1 MDNVNLKLGETFEQ
15 VSGVSSPKRIKFSE
29 LSRER
34 IVSILNKMNGLN
46 ENQIVPETPST
57 KQDISNISQNVSQNV
72 SHVSEENNV
81 TALSNVNLLNVD
93 SNYTPSSYVMIGTRA
108 IRLTNGMYDVVYNGT
123 ADTRKDKV
131 ATINDS
137 SIFSQNVEESAPDF
151 GTSSIDSSEVQ
162 ASVNNAFMG
171 TESNSNNVDYE
182 LNSFDGV
189 KKAPYSKTKAKVEKY
204 DSSNVDKVL
213 PKHVLSGDN
222 IFSSPVST
230 VSDKDSIDNN
240 NDRDVPL
247 VVADRNDV
255 MNVVQNVVDDPI
267 DRFFF
272 DTSTAVIENEE
283 KDIELNTPEDMDISS
298 ILSEIKQLQQDDVAA
313 DHDNEKIAEELENSV
328 QTLNA
333 SAEEVK
339 KAKKNREEVI
349 KRAIL
354 IRDTLSAEVAEKR
367 DKIESCKAQIEENK
381 AKIKENSKEAEAL
394 EKGTFE
400 LSQSI
405 PDKILKKVA

>member
-46 ENQIVPETPST
+46 ENQIVQETPST

>member
-46 ENQIVPETPST
+46 ENQIVQEIPST

>member
-46 ENQIVPETPST
+46 ENQIVQETPST

-247 VVADRNDV
+247 VVADRGDV

>member
-267 DRFFF
+267 DRFLF

>member
-46 ENQIVPETPST
+46 ENQIVQETPST

-247 VVADRNDV
+247 VVADRGDV

-267 DRFFF
+267 DRFLF

>member
-247 VVADRNDV
+247 VVADRGDV

>member
-46 ENQIVPETPST
+46 ENQIVQETPST

-267 DRFFF
+267 DRFLF

>member
-72 SHVSEENNV
+72 SRVSEENNV

>member
-46 ENQIVPETPST
+46 ENQIVQETPST

-247 VVADRNDV
+247 VIADRGDV

-267 DRFFF
+267 DRFLF

>member
-171 TESNSNNVDYE
+171 TEI
-182 LNSFDGV
+182 GR
-189 KKAPYSKTKAKVEKY
+189 A
-204 DSSNVDKVL
+204 
-213 PKHVLSGDN
+213 HV
-222 IFSSPVST
+222 
-230 VSDKDSIDNN
+230 
-240 NDRDVPL
+240 
-247 VVADRNDV
+247 
-255 MNVVQNVVDDPI
+255 
-267 DRFFF
+267 
-272 DTSTAVIENEE
+272 
-283 KDIELNTPEDMDISS
+283 
-298 ILSEIKQLQQDDVAA
+298 
-313 DHDNEKIAEELENSV
+313 
-328 QTLNA
+328 
-333 SAEEVK
+333 
-339 KAKKNREEVI
+339 
-349 KRAIL
+349 
-354 IRDTLSAEVAEKR
+354 
-367 DKIESCKAQIEENK
+367 
-381 AKIKENSKEAEAL
+381 
-394 EKGTFE
+394 
-400 LSQSI
+400 
-405 PDKILKKVA
+405 

>member
-405 PDKILKKVA
+405 PDKILKRVA

>member
-46 ENQIVPETPST
+46 ENQIVQETPST

-240 NDRDVPL
+240 NDRDVLL
-247 VVADRNDV
+247 VVADRGDV

-267 DRFFF
+267 DRFLF